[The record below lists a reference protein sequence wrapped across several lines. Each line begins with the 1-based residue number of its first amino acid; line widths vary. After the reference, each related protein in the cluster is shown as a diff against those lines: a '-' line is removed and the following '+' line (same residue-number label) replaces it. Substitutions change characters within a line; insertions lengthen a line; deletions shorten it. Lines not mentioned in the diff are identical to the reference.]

1 MMGFDTL
8 KLSKQLAEAG
18 MDSRQAEVLAQSFAD
33 ILASKILD
41 GQFATKQDLK
51 NAFAEQMKEIE
62 SRFATKQD
70 LKNAFIEQDKKLEVR
85 FADIEVR
92 FATKGDLKAD
102 FAAFSELI
110 EARFAEMEERLHR
123 QLMQSQF
130 VLLAIMLAA
139 LGLATTLILM
149 N

>member
-1 MMGFDTL
+1 MAMMGFDTL

-51 NAFAEQMKEIE
+51 NAIAEQMKEID
-62 SRFATKQD
+62 S
-70 LKNAFIEQDKKLEVR
+70 L
-85 FADIEVR
+85 
-92 FATKGDLKAD
+92 
-102 FAAFSELI
+102 
-110 EARFAEMEERLHR
+110 FAETEERLHR
-123 QLMQSQF
+123 QLMQSQM

>member
-1 MMGFDTL
+1 MMGFDRL

-51 NAFAEQMKEIE
+51 NAF
-62 SRFATKQD
+62 
-70 LKNAFIEQDKKLEVR
+70 IEQDKKLEVR

-92 FATKGDLKAD
+92 FATKEDLKAD

-110 EARFAEMEERLHR
+110 EARFAEMEEKLHR
-123 QLMQSQF
+123 QLMQSQM

>member
-18 MDSRQAEVLAQSFAD
+18 MDARQAEVLAQSFAD
-33 ILASKILD
+33 ILA

-51 NAFAEQMKEIE
+51 NAFAEQ
-62 SRFATKQD
+62 
-70 LKNAFIEQDKKLEVR
+70 DKKLEARFAAIDRRFAAIDRR

-92 FATKGDLKAD
+92 FATKEDLKNGLATL
-102 FAAFSELI
+102 SELM
-110 EARFAEMEERLHR
+110 EARFAELEERLHR
-123 QLMQSQF
+123 QLMQSQM